1 MKKLMTAKQLKRYES
16 EYIGKCKYGKGGFG
30 QRLTIEVLNRL
41 RNLYPDWYNGK
52 CGITG
57 YRHLTQ
63 YEYLKQF
70 CDGNWFIAD
79 CCGLIKGIQAG
90 YRADGTVGNLTRDID
105 ITIEKMV
112 AQLTDVKKDV
122 KKGGIGEMM
131 FFSDYSHVMVVSV
144 AGSEDIESAPST
156 DGVAE
161 VPIGYQ
167 PLKRM
172 GGVGKLPWVDYE
184 EVTPYPKEDDEVK
197 YSELQVVRKGDR
209 GKAVKTV
216 QANVG
221 VFVDGVF
228 GKDTDSAVREFQRTH
243 RDNSGKALEVDGI
256 VGEKTWQAI
265 LAGISK

>member
-1 MKKLMTAKQLKRYES
+1 MKKLMTAKQFDRYARAF
-16 EYIGKCKYGKGGFG
+16 IGKCKYGKGGFCE
-30 QRLTIEVLNRL
+30 RLTVAELNRL
-41 RNLYPDWYNGK
+41 RNQYPEWYNGK
-52 CGITG
+52 CGLTG

-63 YEYLKQF
+63 YEYLMQF
-70 CDGNWFIAD
+70 TDGNWFIAD

-105 ITIEKMV
+105 IPIEKMV

-122 KKGGIGEMM
+122 KKGGVGEMM

-228 GKDTDSAVREFQRTH
+228 GKDTDSSVREFQRTH
-243 RDNSGKALEVDGI
+243 KDNSGKALEVDGI

>member
-70 CDGNWFIAD
+70 CNGNWFIAD

-105 ITIEKMV
+105 IPIEKMV
-112 AQLTDVKKDV
+112 AQLEDVKTDVKQ
-122 KKGGIGEMM
+122 GGVGEMM
-131 FFSDYSHVMVVSV
+131 FFSDYSHVMTVSV
-144 AGSEDIESAPST
+144 KGSEDIESAPST

-172 GGVGKLPWVDYE
+172 GGVGKLPWVDYGDE
-184 EVTPYPKEDDEVK
+184 PTPAPVKEDEVK
-197 YSELQVVRKGDR
+197 YSEIKWVRKGDR
-209 GKAVKTV
+209 GVEVKTV

-221 VFVDGVF
+221 VFVDGIF
-228 GKDTDSAVREFQRTH
+228 GKDTEAAVKKFQRQK
-243 RDNSGKALEVDGI
+243 GLEVDGI
-256 VGEKTWQAI
+256 VGTNTWRAI
-265 LAGISK
+265 IEGWHR